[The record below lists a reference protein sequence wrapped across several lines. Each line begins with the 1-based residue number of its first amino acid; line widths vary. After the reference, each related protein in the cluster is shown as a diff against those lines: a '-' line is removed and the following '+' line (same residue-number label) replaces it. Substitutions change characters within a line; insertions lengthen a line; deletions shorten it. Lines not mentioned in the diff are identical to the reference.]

1 MKLFS
6 THLIAATL
14 AAGLALASASATAG
28 AVFSLPTAVINNPAV
43 SITSFPGNIVST
55 APLAPTNS
63 VSVGSFT
70 TNAVY
75 SLPTT
80 VNPATTQFIAT
91 AGNTNVTAAA
101 ATTTALPIFTVMVVG
116 VPEPKE
122 YLMMLLGLGLIG
134 YVATRRKQNI
144 GTATYA

>member
-91 AGNTNVTAAA
+91 AGNTS
-101 ATTTALPIFTVMVVG
+101 ATTTTTAALPVFTVMVVG

>member
-14 AAGLALASASATAG
+14 AAGLALVSASANAG

-43 SITSFPGNIVST
+43 SITSFPGNVVST
-55 APLAPTNS
+55 APIAPTNN

-91 AGNTNVTAAA
+91 AGNTNFTT
-101 ATTTALPIFTVMVVG
+101 TTTAALPVFTVMVVG

-144 GTATYA
+144 STATYA